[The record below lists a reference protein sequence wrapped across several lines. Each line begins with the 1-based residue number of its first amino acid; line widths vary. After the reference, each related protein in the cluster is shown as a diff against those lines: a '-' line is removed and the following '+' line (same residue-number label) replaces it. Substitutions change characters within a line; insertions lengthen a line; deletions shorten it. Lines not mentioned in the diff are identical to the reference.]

1 MPDRPTIC
9 DLDAPWPERIAATTD
24 SKSERTRTRARDL
37 RQHMSLPEVKL
48 WQRLRGRKLNGLR
61 FRRQHPIGHFLVD
74 FYCHELLMV
83 IEIDG
88 HAAHAHRKL
97 QDDAR
102 DEWMRRQAIL
112 VVRMSAR
119 LVLEDIGTAI
129 AQIARKAEERRA
141 SLAGQRALA
150 DKSVDEARESR

>member
-1 MPDRPTIC
+1 
-9 DLDAPWPERIAATTD
+9 
-24 SKSERTRTRARDL
+24 
-37 RQHMSLPEVKL
+37 
-48 WQRLRGRKLNGLR
+48 
-61 FRRQHPIGHFLVD
+61 
-74 FYCHELLMV
+74 
-83 IEIDG
+83 
-88 HAAHAHRKL
+88 
-97 QDDAR
+97 
-102 DEWMRRQAIL
+102 MRRQAIL